1 MGRQSYLHGRIDATW
16 IDDVDIDLEAPTQVE
31 EESIVAHGETR
42 ADGSI
47 PNVAETF
54 FSFRAISGD
63 FVRCPR
69 KEVGIVWVH
78 GLPRLALCDTT
89 DSSVDVAIGAFAVV
103 RGAAL
108 AVVDDLALLLKVER
122 SRGRGPLPA
131 VHAAISGV
139 VEIVKIYEIGCDGVL
154 VGRDGLRELRQCR
167 IAVTYWQV
175 AQHLIIG
182 TVLSNNVD
190 HMLDVLPQ
198 EPHGRGVF
206 AAEPQV
212 ETIVLRNQT
221 GQLLEI
227 GCAGHGQN

>member
-1 MGRQSYLHGRIDATW
+1 MSRKSHLHGRINATW

-31 EESIVAHGETR
+31 EESVVAHRETR

-54 FSFRAISGD
+54 FSFWPIRGN

-69 KEVGIVWVH
+69 KEVGIVWVDR
-78 GLPRLALCDTT
+78 LPRLALRDAT

-103 RGAAL
+103 RGAAF

-122 SRGRGPLPA
+122 PRGRGPLPA

-154 VGRDGLRELRQCR
+154 VGRDGLRELRQGR
-167 IAVTYWQV
+167 IPV
-175 AQHLIIG
+175 AY
-182 TVLSNNVD
+182 
-190 HMLDVLPQ
+190 
-198 EPHGRGVF
+198 
-206 AAEPQV
+206 
-212 ETIVLRNQT
+212 
-221 GQLLEI
+221 
-227 GCAGHGQN
+227 